1 MDKEEIEQMQISP
14 ATIIQLE
21 RILNYL
27 VNHKGY
33 GAKFGNILIG
43 YQGIYEVENKSKE
56 MFILYRDE
64 EE

>member
-1 MDKEEIEQMQISP
+1 MDKEEIEEMRILP
-14 ATIIQLE
+14 ITTVQLE

-56 MFILYRDE
+56 MFILYRDKE
-64 EE
+64 E

>member
-1 MDKEEIEQMQISP
+1 MYKEGIEQMQISP

>member
-33 GAKFGNILIG
+33 GTKFGNILIG

-64 EE
+64 EG

>member
-1 MDKEEIEQMQISP
+1 MNKEEIEQMQISP